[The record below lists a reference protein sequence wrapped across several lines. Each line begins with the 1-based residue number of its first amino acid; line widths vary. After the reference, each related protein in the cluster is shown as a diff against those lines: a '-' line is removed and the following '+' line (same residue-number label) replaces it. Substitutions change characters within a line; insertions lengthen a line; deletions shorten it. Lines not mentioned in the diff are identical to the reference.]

1 MLFAKRKEIFEN
13 NGEKVAFGLIFEL
26 MRGQTRSRR
35 RRRRR
40 IIGQL
45 FEFFRGKKEEEEEE
59 VEEYRLLASR
69 DKEVAVESE
78 GGKAVVVVDVLIRC
92 SAVQLMRHR

>member
-45 FEFFRGKKEEEEEE
+45 FEFFRGKK
-59 VEEYRLLASR
+59 RRRRRRSKSIGCWRAGIRKWQSR
-69 DKEVAVESE
+69 ARE
-78 GGKAVVVVDVLIRC
+78 GR
-92 SAVQLMRHR
+92 Q